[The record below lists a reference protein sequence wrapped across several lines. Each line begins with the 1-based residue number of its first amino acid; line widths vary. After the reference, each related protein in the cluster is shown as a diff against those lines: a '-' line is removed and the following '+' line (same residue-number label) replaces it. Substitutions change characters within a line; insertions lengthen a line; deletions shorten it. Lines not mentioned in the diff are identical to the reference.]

1 MLLHIG
7 QSMQLSDVLNLMN
20 LMGLRIDM
28 FILRVVKC
36 EVFFRSLAMR
46 FMLMH
51 EETHESV

>member
-1 MLLHIG
+1 
-7 QSMQLSDVLNLMN
+7 MQLSDVLNLMN